1 MKQME
6 INDWAWAIA
15 GVALVVVLIAVAQAE
30 SVDTLTETF
39 QQFRTSISGT
49 SF

>member
-15 GVALVVVLIAVAQAE
+15 GVALVVVLIAVAQTEA
-30 SVDTLTETF
+30 VDTMQEMFT
-39 QQFRTSISGT
+39 QFRSNISVN
-49 SF
+49 F